1 MLTYPLARYPNPIIH
16 YLVHLLLNQLSLL
29 LVSFPGG
36 VDVVFGV
43 TVTVVILVV
52 VVDDVA
58 VDGKDGVDIS
68 VVHRLLLE
76 FFSKPETNGAALDQ
90 SLGPKE
96 AMTTL
101 VRLG

>member
-76 FFSKPETNGAALDQ
+76 FFSKPETNGAALDH